1 MGTRAGYI
9 IRYTCPSCHTENAII
24 NKTPKD
30 FYKKIRDARCHNC
43 KKCSTVMTHGSEP
56 ETGISFRVNLRNNEK
71 NYNKPLAPS
80 ISSME

>member
-1 MGTRAGYI
+1 MTKLSLKQEVMGTRAGYI

-43 KKCSTVMTHGSEP
+43 KKCSIVMTHGA
-56 ETGISFRVNLRNNEK
+56 NH
-71 NYNKPLAPS
+71 KPGF
-80 ISSME
+80 SSGKPA